1 MHECEVGWGEGVP
14 GSVRLPDRHVC
25 PVNGPNK
32 RFGVAFAGL
41 RRGVGGGRRGGLCTS
56 PVSSARR
63 GCAREVLRTQ
73 PGRGRRRRVRA
84 KPKNPNRSPARTFER
99 RPARVARALRP
110 PYRTS
115 NRHYG
120 RLIEHPTSHVGPSGL
135 EPAGSAAGHVP
146 PCPVP
151 CSRRYL
157 LSAPSGTDPRTP
169 RTVRLAHPEVS
180 RVGEH
185 AL

>member
-1 MHECEVGWGEGVP
+1 MGEKAD
-14 GSVRLPDRHVC
+14 SVFQKV
-25 PVNGPNK
+25 
-32 RFGVAFAGL
+32 
-41 RRGVGGGRRGGLCTS
+41 GVGGGRRGGLCTS

-120 RLIEHPTSHVGPSGL
+120 RLIEHPTGHVGPSGL

-151 CSRRYL
+151 CSRINFTITSHRSSPHSQPFTSPL
-157 LSAPSGTDPRTP
+157 PHPHPPSPSRSPSSPAPTRS
-169 RTVRLAHPEVS
+169 
-180 RVGEH
+180 
-185 AL
+185 